1 MALNNL
7 NDLGSGHLVHRLW
20 ASNLFKDRFSQRGWS
35 FFFFVIEEYNYM
47 RALTTAEGIIDRESD
62 VKKWPEIA
70 LTRTM
75 QSRFLSPAG

>member
-1 MALNNL
+1 MISVADTSFTAFGRPTSLKT
-7 NDLGSGHLVHRLW
+7 GLVKEDGL
-20 ASNLFKDRFSQRGWS
+20 